1 MNITEQS
8 GRGRR
13 PATAVAD
20 SARPSRSGAPSARE
34 PPAPAHSQPPSSPG
48 LRPHCARLPSAFGA
62 FPWAH
67 AANRRL
73 ATLSTWSAAFAGTR
87 QGEIGWRPRWGL
99 TWVRGGPPIPK
110 APPGPPHQERLGKAG
125 RAHSPRHRHAE
136 WSARGLLCVGVSQNR
151 GGALPCA
158 QAPEGLAAGTCSASW
173 VFGGGG
179 GGGGLALHSQL
190 LEMSEATTR
199 GLGRGSPL
207 SSHTREA
214 GRAGDLRLLVA

>member
-1 MNITEQS
+1 M
-8 GRGRR
+8 
-13 PATAVAD
+13 TAAAD

-34 PPAPAHSQPPSSPG
+34 PPAPARPQPPSSPG

-67 AANRRL
+67 AAERRL

-99 TWVRGGPPIPK
+99 AWVRGGPLIPK

-136 WSARGLLCVGVSQNR
+136 RSGTSLCWRFAEQRWGPALRAGPRGTRCGDLQCKLGFRGWRRGGVSPFTVSSWKCPRPPQ
-151 GGALPCA
+151 GDWAGARRCPH
-158 QAPEGLAAGTCSASW
+158 T
-173 VFGGGG
+173 
-179 GGGGLALHSQL
+179 
-190 LEMSEATTR
+190 
-199 GLGRGSPL
+199 LGRQTGQA
-207 SSHTREA
+207 TF
-214 GRAGDLRLLVA
+214 DLW